1 MRTGPSDRGSQY
13 AAAQAATV
21 STHAAMRKGK
31 RPASGNA
38 PPRTARGARVAAA
51 STSARAM
58 AGWRCRALIAT
69 ASHASSRNTP
79 ATGLPNGVATDS
91 TRASPRWRRRA
102 ASAARPSGESE
113 RERQPAD
120 GQVDDGARREEQ
132 RRRSGSRSAPGRARC
147 AAAGRSTPRR
157 PRRWPLRPAGPGD
170 RTEGRQEDAVAGGRV
185 PAVPGRAPD
194 REARPPE
201 QLDAEQQVGHVGA
214 SPART
219 GGDCRQ
225 GSGDQG
231 RSQRCR
237 LQGGR
242 ERQHLT
248 RVHPFG
254 VLQPAPRV
262 PDERPDEAGPRSR
275 APGTQAA
282 VASAE
287 ASGERHASGTR
298 GARCRRPC
306 LRGDAAT
313 ARGSRPPSWSS

>member
-21 STHAAMRKGK
+21 SAHAARRNGK

-58 AGWRCRALIAT
+58 AGRRCRALIAT
-69 ASHASSRNTP
+69 ASHASNRNTP

-102 ASAARPSGESE
+102 AERGEAE
-113 RERQPAD
+113 GEPQRERQPAD

-132 RRRSGSRSAPGRARC
+132 RRGPGSGPHQVGHGAQQQVEAHRRDHGAGRADQ
-147 AAAGRSTPRR
+147 
-157 PRRWPLRPAGPGD
+157 AGPGD
-170 RTEGRQEDAVAGGRV
+170 RTERRQEDAVAGRRV

-225 GSGDQG
+225 GSGDQS
-231 RSQRCR
+231 RSQRCH
-237 LQGGR
+237 LQGGW

-262 PDERPDEAGPRSR
+262 LDERPDEG
-275 APGTQAA
+275 GTP
-282 VASAE
+282 V
-287 ASGERHASGTR
+287 
-298 GARCRRPC
+298 PC
-306 LRGDAAT
+306 AGDARRRSIGRGVGRE
-313 ARGSRPPSWSS
+313 ARQWHEGRKVPTTLPAG